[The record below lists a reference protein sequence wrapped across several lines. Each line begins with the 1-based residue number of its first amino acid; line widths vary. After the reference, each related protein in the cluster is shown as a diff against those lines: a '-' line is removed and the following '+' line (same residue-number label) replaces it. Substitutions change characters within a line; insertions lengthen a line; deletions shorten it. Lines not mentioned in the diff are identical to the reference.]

1 MQPDDISHHTSRR
14 YNEDLERLRSK
25 VLVMGGFVE
34 DQLNRFLKALIDAN
48 IELSRAVASEDAMVN
63 GMELSIDED
72 CSRILAIRSPAAGDL
87 RMVVAIIKATAD
99 LERIGDECQKLG
111 HISAKLAT
119 LERPADRYSGVERL
133 GRRVQ
138 AMIHDTLDAFARLDP
153 MLALETARR
162 DRAIDELH
170 AAIQRQCTGDIKIH
184 SESADRLLETIWAV
198 RSLER
203 IGDHAKNICEYVIF
217 VVLGKDVRHV
227 SLDEVARELTLSSTL
242 SR

>member
-14 YNEDLERLRSK
+14 YNQDLERVRSK

-34 DQLNRFLKALIDAN
+34 DQLNRFLRALIDAN
-48 IELSRAVASEDAMVN
+48 IELSRAVASEDSTVN

-72 CSRILAIRSPAAGDL
+72 CSRILAIRSPTAGDL

-111 HISAKLAT
+111 HIGAKLAT
-119 LERPADRYSGVERL
+119 LERPTDRYSEVERL

-138 AMIHDTLDAFARLDP
+138 ALVHDTLDAFARLDP

-162 DRAIDELH
+162 DRAIDELQV
-170 AAIQRQCTGDIKIH
+170 AIQHQCTADILSH
-184 SESADRLLETIWAV
+184 SASSDRLLETIWAV

-227 SLDEVARELTLSSTL
+227 SLEDVARELALSSTQP
-242 SR
+242 R

>member
-1 MQPDDISHHTSRR
+1 MQPNDLSHHTSRR
-14 YNEDLERLRSK
+14 YNEDLERLCSK

-34 DQLNRFLKALIDAN
+34 DQLNRFLKALIEAN

-87 RMVVAIIKATAD
+87 RMVVAIVKATAD

-119 LERPADRYSGVERL
+119 LERPTDRYGEVEQL

-153 MLALETARR
+153 MLALETARK

-170 AAIQRQCTGDIKIH
+170 AAIQRQCTAEILNHAAG
-184 SESADRLLETIWAV
+184 ADRLLETIWAV

-203 IGDHAKNICEYVIF
+203 IGDHAKNICEYIIF

-227 SLDEVARELTLSSTL
+227 SLDEVARELALSSTQP
-242 SR
+242 R

>member
-1 MQPDDISHHTSRR
+1 
-14 YNEDLERLRSK
+14 
-25 VLVMGGFVE
+25 LVMGGFVE
-34 DQLNRFLKALIDAN
+34 DQLNRFLKALIEAN

-119 LERPADRYSGVERL
+119 LERL
-133 GRRVQ
+133 GRRVL

-153 MLALETARR
+153 MLALQTVCS
-162 DRAIDELH
+162 DRTIDDLH
-170 AAIQRQCTGDIKIH
+170 AAIQRQCTADIKIH
-184 SESADRLLETIWAV
+184 SDSADRLLETIWAV

-203 IGDHAKNICEYVIF
+203 IGDHAKNICEYIIF

-227 SLDEVARELTLSSTL
+227 SLDEVARELNLSSTL